1 MEDEMTARHT
11 HLQSVLQVG
20 YDLITAGNFGAEKI
34 QERIDEINQKWESLI
49 DLAAFR
55 KKRLNEAVDY
65 YQVHICLRNAVV
77 NTSCLFESCTN
88 CCLFCCSS
96 LLMLTMLTPGC
107 STSSVLFQVKML
119 ARMRPV
125 YSHFWRNTRWEMR
138 EDLLYKLSEFFIL
151 LYLYVLIFDSYVS
164 LGGHRWA

>member
-1 MEDEMTARHT
+1 MTARHT

-65 YQVHICLRNAVV
+65 YQVWKPLNLQRLLTFLNLMIASP
-77 NTSCLFESCTN
+77 SCN
-88 CCLFCCSS
+88 
-96 LLMLTMLTPGC
+96 
-107 STSSVLFQVKML
+107 
-119 ARMRPV
+119 
-125 YSHFWRNTRWEMR
+125 
-138 EDLLYKLSEFFIL
+138 I
-151 LYLYVLIFDSYVS
+151 
-164 LGGHRWA
+164 

>member
-1 MEDEMTARHT
+1 MTARHT

-65 YQVHICLRNAVV
+65 YQVYIRLRNSFV
-77 NTSCLFESCTN
+77 NTSCL
-88 CCLFCCSS
+88 LS
-96 LLMLTMLTPGC
+96 LVLTVVC
-107 STSSVLFQVKML
+107 FAVVLC
-119 ARMRPV
+119 
-125 YSHFWRNTRWEMR
+125 
-138 EDLLYKLSEFFIL
+138 
-151 LYLYVLIFDSYVS
+151 
-164 LGGHRWA
+164 